1 MMNGMSGGDMA
12 SMGGMNGDAAPPPQM
27 MEKRMD
33 MRQSR
38 MTMMMD
44 SLSPAPP
51 R

>member
-1 MMNGMSGGDMA
+1 MNGMSGGDMA
-12 SMGGMNGDAAPPPQM
+12 SMGGMKEDAATPLQM

-33 MRQSR
+33 MRQSM

-44 SLSPAPP
+44 SVSPAPP